1 MAVSKTLMLII
12 IIESII
18 EVLSKVNN
26 VKSKIFKLLSNTI
39 CI

>member
-1 MAVSKTLMLII
+1 MVVFKILMLII

-18 EVLSKVNN
+18 EVLLKVNN
-26 VKSKIFKLLSNTI
+26 VKFKIFKLLSNII